1 MVRNEAMLHCSPMLV
16 APHRSKHG
24 YSLCERTALPW
35 GGPAAK
41 LRGWFSVVSL
51 AVLLAACGSQPPR
64 PVDDRP
70 AATGTPSASPSKPA
84 TKRGGGY
91 YLDDGPG
98 DNEPPPE
105 VLAAIPDAVPRI
117 EPLHRFANKPYTVLG
132 KDYTP
137 MKTRDSY
144 KATGIASWY
153 GRKFHGQKTSSG
165 ETYDMYG
172 MTAAH
177 PTLPIPSY
185 VRVTNPATGKSVVV
199 RVNDRG
205 PFLHNRIMDL
215 SYAAAWKLGYTGNG
229 STKVTVELLH
239 PSDSDTL
246 LATAPAPA
254 PAPQPEAL
262 AAAAPVPK
270 PDTAQLA
277 AAGTGA
283 PSEIAAPAPGAY
295 IQLGAFGNPDNA
307 EAFRSHMARELDWL
321 ADRLRLESGGNVMRV
336 QAGPFRDRA
345 EADSHA
351 EKIRAAIGIKPTIV
365 MR

>member
-1 MVRNEAMLHCSPMLV
+1 MRNYLLLATV
-16 APHRSKHG
+16 A
-24 YSLCERTALPW
+24 A
-35 GGPAAK
+35 
-41 LRGWFSVVSL
+41 
-51 AVLLAACGSQPPR
+51 LLAACGSQPPR
-64 PVDDRP
+64 PLEDK
-70 AATGTPSASPSKPA
+70 SASTGSPTTVPAKPV

-105 VLAAIPDAVPRI
+105 VLAATPDAVPRA
-117 EPLHRFANKPYTVLG
+117 EPLHKFANKPYTVLG
-132 KDYTP
+132 KNYTP

-144 KATGIASWY
+144 KETGIASWY
-153 GRKFHGQKTSSG
+153 GKKFHGQKTSSG
-165 ETYDMYG
+165 EVYDMYA

-185 VRVTNPATGKSVVV
+185 ARVTSAASGKSVVV

-205 PFLHNRIMDL
+205 PFLHNRVMDL

-239 PSDSDTL
+239 PERDTMIAASPEPKVEPVQPMVSPTL
-246 LATAPAPA
+246 VLAS
-254 PAPQPEAL
+254 
-262 AAAAPVPK
+262 AADTPPV
-270 PDTAQLA
+270 DT
-277 AAGTGA
+277 
-283 PSEIAAPAPGAY
+283 APAPGAY

-307 EAFRSHMARELDWL
+307 EAFRSHMARELDWIS
-321 ADRLRLESGGNVMRV
+321 DRIRLEPGGKVMRV

-345 EADSHA
+345 EADAHA
-351 EKIRAAIGIKPTIV
+351 EKIRSTTGIKPTVV

>member
-1 MVRNEAMLHCSPMLV
+1 M
-16 APHRSKHG
+16 RS
-24 YSLCERTALPW
+24 YL
-35 GGPAAK
+35 
-41 LRGWFSVVSL
+41 SL
-51 AVLLAACGSQPPR
+51 AALALLLTACGSQPPR
-64 PVDDRP
+64 PTEDRP
-70 AATGTPSASPSKPA
+70 TAAPSPSATPAKPV

-105 VLAAIPDAVPRI
+105 VLAATPDAIPRD

-132 KDYTP
+132 KNYTP

-144 KATGIASWY
+144 KATGTASWY
-153 GRKFHGQKTSSG
+153 GKKFHGQKTSSG
-165 ETYDMYG
+165 EPYDMYA

-185 VRVTNPATGKSVVV
+185 ARVTNPANGKSVVV

-229 STKVTVELLH
+229 STKVSVELLH
-239 PSDSDTL
+239 PDSDTT
-246 LATAPAPA
+246 LATAPT
-254 PAPQPEAL
+254 
-262 AAAAPVPK
+262 PK
-270 PDTAQLA
+270 PEPISTVVPAASTVIAANAADTPVID
-277 AAGTGA
+277 T
-283 PSEIAAPAPGAY
+283 APAPGAY

-307 EAFRSHMARELDWL
+307 EAFRSHMAREFDWL
-321 ADRLRLESGGNVMRV
+321 ADRLRLEPGGKVMRV

-351 EKIRAAIGIKPTIV
+351 EKIRSTTGIKPTVV